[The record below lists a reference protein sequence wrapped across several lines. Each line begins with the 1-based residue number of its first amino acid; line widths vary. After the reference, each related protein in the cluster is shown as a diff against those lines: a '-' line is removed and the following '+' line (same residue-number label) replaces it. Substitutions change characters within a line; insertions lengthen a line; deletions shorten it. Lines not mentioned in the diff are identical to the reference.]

1 MKTFDRFYETYKRY
15 VIARPIGPDYSTMTK
30 LTEEVGE
37 VAEAMAALWGS
48 KTKLSK
54 FARENKTVAGAL
66 KEEIGD
72 CLIVLLNL
80 ATACKIP
87 HEDLFE
93 AMTLKAEERTAQ
105 YTKEQHGRR

>member
-1 MKTFDRFYETYKRY
+1 MKIIFDRFYDTYKRY
-15 VIARPIGPDYSTMTK
+15 VIAKPFGNDYSTMTK

-37 VAEAMAALWGS
+37 VAEAMAAFWGS
-48 KTKLSK
+48 KTKLNK

-72 CLIVLLNL
+72 CLVVLLNL
-80 ATACKIP
+80 ATSCKIP

-93 AMTLKAEERTAQ
+93 AMTIKAEERIAK
-105 YTKEQHGRR
+105 YTKE